1 MESNVREKLDDV
13 IKRVNDMA
21 ELNKKAMDRSEG
33 ERVQVK
39 ETIQQ
44 MVKEALAAHPGFTP
58 ERKIQFTD
66 NKPTTAERILD
77 SMPKE
82 LQAKVDDLFIISKVL
97 QRPVHALKGWSRFL
111 NEAGEF
117 KKALDSATSQQG
129 QEWVPTG
136 FTSQLFE
143 LVRASGRV
151 ALLFPTI
158 QMPTNPYKIPVEIGR
173 INSFRH
179 DEQTG
184 DSGQTLIP
192 AGDGNVTGS
201 VTLTAVGHGTRVLV
215 SKDLEEDSAVS
226 FLPWIRNAIVRA
238 LAEGREDA
246 ILNGDTAVAHE
257 DADITSASDRRKL
270 WLGLRAIANDQ
281 SYKTDI
287 STFNLTALR
296 GLRKSLGVYGVNP
309 SDLALIVGPSGYA
322 QLLDIDEVKTLT
334 DFGPSA
340 TILTGQ
346 LAALDGIPVIVSE
359 FVRENLNAT
368 GVYDGT
374 TTTKTGMY
382 LVHRNAYVMGER
394 RQPSV
399 QLLRELFAQS
409 DQDALVVRE
418 RATFAPI
425 YPVAANKTVRL
436 GFNLTA

>member
-1 MESNVREKLDDV
+1 
-13 IKRVNDMA
+13 
-21 ELNKKAMDRSEG
+21 
-33 ERVQVK
+33 
-39 ETIQQ
+39 
-44 MVKEALAAHPGFTP
+44 
-58 ERKIQFTD
+58 
-66 NKPTTAERILD
+66 
-77 SMPKE
+77 MPKE

-382 LVHRNAYVMGER
+382 LVHRKRLRPWANGDSRVFSFFESYSLRAIRTPLWSANGP
-394 RQPSV
+394 PSRPSTRWP
-399 QLLRELFAQS
+399 QTRPFGWAS
-409 DQDALVVRE
+409 
-418 RATFAPI
+418 T
-425 YPVAANKTVRL
+425 
-436 GFNLTA
+436 